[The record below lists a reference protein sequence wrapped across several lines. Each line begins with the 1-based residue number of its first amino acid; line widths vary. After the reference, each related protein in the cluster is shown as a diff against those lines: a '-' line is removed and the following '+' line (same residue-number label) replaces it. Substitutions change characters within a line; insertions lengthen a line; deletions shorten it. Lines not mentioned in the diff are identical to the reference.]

1 MDKMRGGGPRMICSP
16 YFTIGSVLVL
26 LIITAKY
33 YSLSTEHDSLL
44 MKVKVLQDQMKLT
57 ASNMR
62 SLDSS
67 LTQKEESFHECDKE
81 KQKVLQRNDELQ
93 KTIDAKTEEL
103 LTLATKNDES
113 DAVIHQL
120 QTEIESLKTVEDQVS
135 AQKGE
140 IEALKMREEECR
152 NIEAQV
158 AQLQGELNTMKMSAQ
173 EFHSNLQLENNHQN
187 QLPEGE
193 LQDVN
198 PAAVSI
204 RQPALNGIRGHGVPI
219 LPHSDPRAIKAKP
232 KLHLDAE
239 LHDDEAVRSQII
251 AEEEAKE
258 DQIQVVQDPKPNDPG
273 FFYAKQEKY
282 KQNKAIDPE
291 IDLTQLNRNENL
303 DGETAVLKQP
313 LDLNAIQQLPII
325 EEGVIK
331 EEDADFPDDKEKRD
345 PSVILQDP
353 LARDQDNDVRI
364 YEAIQN
370 GFDKKTGQSPPSE

>member
-1 MDKMRGGGPRMICSP
+1 
-16 YFTIGSVLVL
+16 
-26 LIITAKY
+26 
-33 YSLSTEHDSLL
+33 
-44 MKVKVLQDQMKLT
+44 
-57 ASNMR
+57 MR

-204 RQPALNGIRGHGVPI
+204 RQPALNGTNATSGGCNTIHIFTVFEN
-219 LPHSDPRAIKAKP
+219 HIKSLIFSCLFTICQLIFSCLFTFPAAC
-232 KLHLDAE
+232 LQLVSC
-239 LHDDEAVRSQII
+239 LFTLSAVC
-251 AEEEAKE
+251 
-258 DQIQVVQDPKPNDPG
+258 
-273 FFYAKQEKY
+273 
-282 KQNKAIDPE
+282 
-291 IDLTQLNRNENL
+291 LL
-303 DGETAVLKQP
+303 
-313 LDLNAIQQLPII
+313 
-325 EEGVIK
+325 
-331 EEDADFPDDKEKRD
+331 
-345 PSVILQDP
+345 
-353 LARDQDNDVRI
+353 
-364 YEAIQN
+364 
-370 GFDKKTGQSPPSE
+370 FDS